1 MVLVPL
7 VADVAGKV
15 PVLAAGGIADG
26 RGLAAALML
35 GASGAWLGTRFLAA
49 TEGAYHSDYKRRLI
63 EAAAS
68 DAVENKLFDGGWPDA
83 PSRVL
88 RNRTVEAWEAAGR
101 PEPGS
106 RPGEGEEIGRTP
118 DGNPIQRYAIAS
130 LLSGAQG
137 DIDDFAIYAGQS
149 VGLVREVRPASDIVR
164 ALVEE
169 AAQIMAQRTGHDGN
183 DLGSCSQ
190 PASTFAPDR
199 WKLSIVKGARCLGSH
214 SQRP

>member
-1 MVLVPL
+1 M
-7 VADVAGKV
+7 
-15 PVLAAGGIADG
+15 GGALRRLSCWVHQV
-26 RGLAAALML
+26 RGSAR
-35 GASGAWLGTRFLAA
+35 GFLPRPRRR
-49 TEGAYHSDYKRRLI
+49 TTPNSKRRLI

-169 AAQIMAQRTGHDGN
+169 AAQIMAQRTGHDSGRSGE
-183 DLGSCSQ
+183 D
-190 PASTFAPDR
+190 
-199 WKLSIVKGARCLGSH
+199 
-214 SQRP
+214 